1 MNFLKKFSVIR
12 FDSCRQRNTAR
23 RLSLADYLDAVR
35 SPRALPTTKEHA
47 PAWALCNS
55 TGDGDG
61 EPNGLIQLDFD
72 HVADADGLKSA
83 LAEYG
88 GFLAVVKTFSGR
100 GVVAIGC
107 VGVRMAANPSIIA
120 GQIYQPVRAYL
131 DARGFSDGVDYTL
144 DTACAKPCQLRFE
157 SRDPA
162 VWVSPVF
169 ARLAVDPYE
178 DSLLLSH
185 PVAWLAE
192 ALRPGGVSP
201 AGIAGAVACISMAA
215 NLRSRLTPKA
225 AAFGARAFCVII
237 GEPGTQKTT
246 LLNTVQ
252 DLARALRVVVS
263 DPKNAPTLR
272 EHILAC
278 GCDEVLEMP
287 QSGKGQPQKRLVE
300 RTSGPADPLMVCIDE
315 AGQRLRTR
323 VQDESCGSMAAM
335 LRQCNGDK
343 ITLEGTVKQANK
355 GSYRVPAHVS
365 ALLATTP
372 AQWAEY
378 VGATGQANGET
389 RRMIEFWQDAR
400 PSDMFTDAGA
410 GPDTETALDMLRR
423 LRELGDLWEDTGTV
437 FTPED
442 SARGAFRH
450 CRAWLVSCGID
461 APSADSLIMCYTTLL
476 AGLRA
481 SIDGRALLTVEDL
494 AACSVILR
502 MVLDARGR
510 LSTERE
516 RAEAASYKPD
526 SAVWSELMG
535 WIEKQPRRDKL
546 LEKIARR
553 PPQYRRVYDE
563 MLAQR
568 TITVAKDGAKYIV
581 RPTTAEE
588 IDAEEAKSDA
598 RRSAVKAESKAIQSA
613 RQTYA
618 ECGEEDREAR
628 VLAYYARWREDNAL
642 TVGNRNIA
650 LNKLAWSLQ
659 QAGMWDETARGIY
672 ELVAA
677 NSGLAEPEI
686 RVLMR
691 ERREKSKK

>member
-1 MNFLKKFSVIR
+1 MNFLKIQVIR
-12 FDSCRQRNTAR
+12 FASCRQRDTAR

-35 SPRALPTTKEHA
+35 SSQPLTAVKEHA

-55 TGDGDG
+55 TGDSNG
-61 EPNGLIQLDFD
+61 EPNGLVQLDFD
-72 HVADADGLKSA
+72 HVADPDGLKHA
-83 LAEYG
+83 LVEYG
-88 GFLAVVKTFSGR
+88 GFLAVLKTFSGA
-100 GVVAIGC
+100 GLVAIGF
-107 VGVRMAANPSIIA
+107 VGARMAGNPSAIS
-120 GQIYQPVRAYL
+120 GQIYTSVRIYL
-131 DARGFSDGVDYTL
+131 GTRGLSDGADYTL
-144 DTACAKPCQLRFE
+144 DSACAKSCQLRFE

-162 VWVSPVF
+162 AWVAPTFV
-169 ARLAVDPYE
+169 RLAVDPYE
-178 DSLLLSH
+178 DSPLLSH

-215 NLRSRLTPKA
+215 NLRSRLVPKA
-225 AAFGARAFCVII
+225 APFGARAFCAII

-300 RTSGPADPLMVCIDE
+300 RTSGPADSLMVCIDE

-323 VQDESCGSMAAM
+323 VQDESFGSMAAM

-343 ITLEGTVKQANK
+343 ITLEGTVKQANR

-378 VGATGQANGET
+378 IGATGQANGEA
-389 RRMIEFWQDAR
+389 RRMIELWQDAR
-400 PSDMFTDAGA
+400 PSDMFSDVGA
-410 GPDTETALDMLRR
+410 SPDTETAIDMLRR
-423 LRELGDLWEDTGTV
+423 LHEFGDLWEDTGV
-437 FTPED
+437 VLTPED
-442 SARGAFRH
+442 SARGAFRS

-481 SIDGRALLTVEDL
+481 SIDGRVLLTVEDL
-494 AACSVILR
+494 AACAVILR
-502 MVLDARGR
+502 MVLEARGR

-526 SAVWSELMG
+526 SAVWSELMA
-535 WIEKQPRRDKL
+535 WIEKSPRRDKL

-553 PPQYRRVYDE
+553 PPQYKRVYNE

-568 TITVAKDGAKYIV
+568 AVTVAKDGTKYIV

-588 IDAEEAKSDA
+588 IDAGETQADA
-598 RRSAVKAESKAIQSA
+598 RREAIKAEAHA
-613 RQTYA
+613 VQTAQQPYT
-618 ECGEEDREAR
+618 ECSEEDREAR
-628 VLAYYARWREDNAL
+628 VLAYFSKWRQDNAL
-642 TVGNRNIA
+642 NIGNRNIA

-659 QAGMWDETARGIY
+659 QAGMWDATARGIY

-686 RVLMR
+686 RALMR
-691 ERREKSKK
+691 ERKVKK